1 MKVPIALAL
10 VALAIGT
17 IAVDATG
24 RRSHR
29 CPPVES
35 GSYQSRYGIE
45 FARFKDRKDAYNH
58 FGCLYGVGKSYVLD
72 HLWNTELAS
81 ASFSTRGGNPEIVG
95 RYIAHYMI
103 KRADPSQEPG
113 TIAIRVFDLREGKE
127 VFSEDLYEETK
138 ERARVGPIILKP
150 NGSVVWTLKRRTGT
164 EVDVHDSKGRRTLDV
179 SPEVVYES
187 VALSGDGKRLFWLHG
202 NEAREAPID

>member
-1 MKVPIALAL
+1 M
-10 VALAIGT
+10 T
-17 IAVDATG
+17 
-24 RRSHR
+24 RRANLPYKR
-29 CPPVES
+29 L
-35 GSYQSRYGIE
+35 
-45 FARFKDRKDAYNH
+45 
-58 FGCLYGVGKSYVLD
+58 GCFLY
-72 HLWNTELAS
+72 
-81 ASFSTRGGNPEIVG
+81 FVG